1 MVARH
6 PAPRSS
12 GTALLSRRTVSHPGG
27 YETRLPVLR
36 KMMAA
41 FLAGATIG
49 WVEERES
56 EFDDFEFEE
65 VRPRCH
71 R

>member
-6 PAPRSS
+6 SGVRSV
-12 GTALLSRRTVSHPGG
+12 GAVMLSHRAVLHPLG

>member
-1 MVARH
+1 
-6 PAPRSS
+6 
-12 GTALLSRRTVSHPGG
+12 
-27 YETRLPVLR
+27 
-36 KMMAA
+36 MMAA

-65 VRPRCH
+65 VRP
-71 R
+71 